1 VVLRLRPQARVIHR
15 QSDLMALC
23 SVYGRCQSCNGSGNL
38 QLLSGFVTERAAA
51 PSLGREVWQ
60 AEAEQE
66 VTQSNG
72 QLERVQTSVVGDA
85 NDFAGQ
91 LTVDHLVH
99 AIH

>member
-1 VVLRLRPQARVIHR
+1 MPIVQRF
-15 QSDLMALC
+15 
-23 SVYGRCQSCNGSGNL
+23 GNL

-51 PSLGREVWQ
+51 LSLGSDVWQ

-91 LTVDHLVH
+91 
-99 AIH
+99 